1 MRLDEIIIVE
11 KRKQIRTVYHG
22 TSSVFLKSILKK
34 GLVTTPPKV
43 TYDSKSNDY
52 GDPGEDTFS
61 GGVYMTPD
69 KKDAIRYA
77 EDSVDINGGDPII
90 IEIDYVVGSE
100 EMDEDSITRIIKV
113 GFPKLLGE
121 ENRLMN
127 IENFVKMLTSNYTE
141 SKRSFLKM
149 FRTPNISRISDKARQ
164 TLIGQLFDY
173 IIDYLKTIMESN
185 SETRNKSIW
194 NVMGSFVSYVR
205 HDPKFENILR
215 AMMKQM

>member
-22 TSSVFLKSILKK
+22 TSSIFLKSILKK
-34 GLVTTPPKV
+34 GLITTPPKV
-43 TYDSKSNDY
+43 TYDSKSNDW
-52 GDPGEDTFS
+52 GDPAEDTFS
-61 GGVYMTPD
+61 GGVYMTPN
-69 KKDAIRYA
+69 KKEAVRYA
-77 EDSVDINGGDPII
+77 EESVEINGGDPVI

-100 EMDEDSITRIIKV
+100 EMDEDSITRVIKV

-121 ENRLMN
+121 ENNLMN
-127 IENFVKMLTSNYTE
+127 IETFVETLTVNYDD

-164 TLIGQLFDY
+164 KLIGQLFDY
-173 IIDYLKTIMESN
+173 IIDYLKNLI
-185 SETRNKSIW
+185 ETTPEIRSKSIW
-194 NVMGSFVSYVR
+194 NVMGSFLSNVR